1 MTGPEPGGQP
11 QQGTQAGQAMPP
23 GFSGNGQ
30 RQPQIPPDV
39 LSVLA
44 RQMGVP
50 GGDWFPGTDEQLNP
64 ESLRLAQQAYETEK
78 RHLARAESM
87 RRDVRRE
94 LDAQARQPI
103 ALISG
108 QEMRQR
114 QPPPFLVEGLIPD
127 RSIGVIFGETGAY
140 KSFLVLNLLLCSG
153 SGADFLGHAVYG
165 TGWGVYVMGEG
176 QHDAGLRLDAAIGAH
191 LGFTDERLAYIEQP
205 FPLSDDAAVDEVI
218 GRCRELG
225 APVRL
230 VAFDSFADFYGAGDN
245 ENSSTDMQR
254 LIAGMKR
261 ISAALGCVVMACAH
275 TGHGGKDEDGGDR
288 PPPPRLRG
296 SSRFRQ
302 AWDFELMATGSA
314 LVPTKN
320 RYGPRA
326 APVPYRMEAAG
337 GSLAVSAGPAAQ
349 PSTAEDAPTWPH
361 PCPPESMNKVWAAV
375 RATPGMTL
383 EAIQRAAR
391 VRRADVTIA
400 LLKGEQVGL
409 FVNTGTRGRPA
420 WEWGGPLAVW
430 LEGVGKPR
438 PAMTAVQ
445 QRAHA
450 EWLQWRAEHP
460 YDSSFSS

>member
-1 MTGPEPGGQP
+1 MIGPEPGGQP
-11 QQGTQAGQAMPP
+11 QQGTQAGQAMPAGQGP
-23 GFSGNGQ
+23 NGQ
-30 RQPQIPPDV
+30 PQGFQLHPDTIEQNRLTELAALRKENQDLRSQIAGPFPFEV
-39 LSVLA
+39 EQAVRARMALLSYDRMA
-44 RQMGVP
+44 RQ
-50 GGDWFPGTDEQLNP
+50 
-64 ESLRLAQQAYETEK
+64 RLD
-78 RHLARAESM
+78 AES
-87 RRDVRRE
+87 
-94 LDAQARQPI
+94 RQPI
-103 ALISG
+103 ALIPG

-191 LGFTDERLAYIEQP
+191 LGFTHERLAYIEQP

-230 VAFDSFADFYGAGDN
+230 MAFDSFADFYGAGDN

-261 ISAALGCVVMACAH
+261 ISAAVGCVVMACAH
-275 TGHGGKDEDGGDR
+275 TGHGGTDEDGGDR

-302 AWDFELMATGSA
+302 AWDFELMATGRA

-320 RYGPRA
+320 RYGPLA
-326 APVPYRMEAAG
+326 APVPYRTEAAG
-337 GSLAVSAGPAAQ
+337 GSLVVARPELGAAAAAHDGGEEQEWPYPVSVDKLDKVVAAVCQTPGLSMSVVAKAAKVRKDDTAIALIKAAEMGLVRNAGTENRPKWVPGPMDEWSEQIRDWLAAQ
-349 PSTAEDAPTWPH
+349 PDAP
-361 PCPPESMNKVWAAV
+361 
-375 RATPGMTL
+375 AT
-383 EAIQRAAR
+383 
-391 VRRADVTIA
+391 D
-400 LLKGEQVGL
+400 
-409 FVNTGTRGRPA
+409 
-420 WEWGGPLAVW
+420 
-430 LEGVGKPR
+430 
-438 PAMTAVQ
+438 
-445 QRAHA
+445 
-450 EWLQWRAEHP
+450 
-460 YDSSFSS
+460 